1 MNTIK
6 YKFMTVKFEKPLTQG
21 YISCLNCGGTPI
33 KLNLK
38 TPIVAGFGTADITKN
53 GKIVYSEAPNIEFE
67 DAPRLSKFE
76 RMARKEPNA
85 DWRYKLNLPLRDAE
99 YQRQG
104 KNNWV
109 LIKSGM
115 GFA

>member
-1 MNTIK
+1 MAAK
-6 YKFMTVKFEKPLTQG
+6 YEKPLEIG
-21 YISCLNCGGTPI
+21 YIGCANCGSCPI
-33 KLNLK
+33 KLPLK
-38 TPIVAGFGTADITKN
+38 AKIIAGFGTAEITKD
-53 GKIVYSEAPNIEFE
+53 KKSIYFEQPNTEWE
-67 DAPRLSKFE
+67 DTPTLMKFE
-76 RMARKEPNA
+76 LMARKSPKS

-104 KNNWV
+104 KSNWV